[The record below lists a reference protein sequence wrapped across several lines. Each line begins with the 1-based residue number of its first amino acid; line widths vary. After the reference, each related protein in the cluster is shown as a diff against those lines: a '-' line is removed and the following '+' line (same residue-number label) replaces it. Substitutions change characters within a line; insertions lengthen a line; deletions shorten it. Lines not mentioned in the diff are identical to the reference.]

1 MSFFAWPE
9 SPFRFTQDFRPG
21 LSSVAPTGLVLVYA
35 ISSIDGSLR
44 VERLETMVLDLLLRT
59 CASNGFGLAL
69 LGARTRRPA
78 LHVPRDCVRSFA
90 LLTGADARPPLGD
103 RLNFS

>member
-1 MSFFAWPE
+1 VV
-9 SPFRFTQDFRPG
+9 
-21 LSSVAPTGLVLVYA
+21 LSLFVYA

-69 LGARTRRPA
+69 LGARNEASGATCASRLRA
-78 LHVPRDCVRSFA
+78 ELRSFD
-90 LLTGADARPPLGD
+90 GRGRPSSIG
-103 RLNFS
+103 